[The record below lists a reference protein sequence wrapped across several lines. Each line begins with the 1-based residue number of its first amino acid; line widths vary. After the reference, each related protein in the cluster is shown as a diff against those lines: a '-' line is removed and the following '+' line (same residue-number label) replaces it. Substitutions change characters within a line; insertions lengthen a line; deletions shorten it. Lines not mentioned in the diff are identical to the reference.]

1 MVKPI
6 SLRIRH
12 AAILRDA
19 HAALARAGREEELRQ
34 SHTAAVM
41 RQARATV
48 ARAKEQKRL
57 KAVAALAA
65 QKAIVAVRAAYQ
77 AQEKVADEFERARE
91 TGDFDTAPVIAG
103 EVVAL
108 IQDIP

>member
-6 SLRIRH
+6 SLRLRN
-12 AAILRDA
+12 AEILA
-19 HAALARAGREEELRQ
+19 KARATLIRGGRGELKRA
-34 SHTAAVM
+34 HTARVM

-48 ARAKEQKRL
+48 ARAKEQNRL

-77 AQEKVADEFERARE
+77 AQEKVAACRPARH
-91 TGDFDTAPVIAG
+91 TDTVTCSIRSN
-103 EVVAL
+103 L
-108 IQDIP
+108 TRQIFHSI

>member
-34 SHTAAVM
+34 SYTAAVM

-65 QKAIVAVRAAYQ
+65 HKAILAVCQAYFQ
-77 AQEKVADEFERARE
+77 MDKIDANEFERAAWNARKE
-91 TGDFDTAPVIAG
+91 LVLDELRKIVEARRP
-103 EVVAL
+103 
-108 IQDIP
+108 